1 MRGAHLGWWMESMT
15 VFPSLARSDRIPTTE
30 CAVCESSPDV
40 GSSRTA
46 TNTSTTRVCLIRH
59 GITHRLDGF
68 GQYQRTKKTAPL
80 THCLHVVWLL
90 QGPEVLGG

>member
-1 MRGAHLGWWMESMT
+1 MT

-46 TNTSTTRVCLIRH
+46 ATTNTNTRMLDDKAWDHPSTGWFQPVSA
-59 GITHRLDGF
+59 DEEDS
-68 GQYQRTKKTAPL
+68 PS
-80 THCLHVVWLL
+80 HCLHVVWLL
-90 QGPEVLGG
+90 QGPEVLGE